1 MSEIQGY
8 VDHIIY
14 KNENNGYC
22 VLVMVV
28 EDKDTTVT
36 GTFQGIEEGAMLLVR
51 GEMIQHPVYGNQF
64 KASSYEVKEPEDVV
78 AIERYLASGSIKG
91 IGAAMAK
98 RIVKAFGE
106 DSFRVM
112 EEEPERLA
120 EIKGISMRIAESIG
134 EQMREKRGM
143 RRVMIYLQELGISTN
158 MAVKIYNYYEMR
170 VFDVIKEN
178 PYQLVEDIQGIGF
191 RTADEIASRAGIMP
205 DSVYRI
211 QSGILYSL
219 NQAIGEGN
227 TYLTEE
233 ALVTRAIAL
242 LECSEVVVKLQLE
255 NLIMTG
261 KLISKNE
268 EGEERIFSSLCY
280 YTELSCA
287 RRLIDMNMHG
297 MGDRE
302 KIESAVLKIEKSE
315 KIVLDDI
322 QREAVIMAAMHGI
335 SVITGGPGTGKT
347 TIIKVLLAYF
357 DITGQDVLLA
367 APTGRAA
374 KRMSEATGYE
384 ARTIHRMLE
393 IGIGGGMEYG
403 KNEDDPLEAD
413 VVIVDEM
420 SMVDVF
426 LYHSLLK
433 AIVPGTRF
441 IMVGDVSQLP
451 SVGPGAVLKDVIQS
465 GIFHV
470 ATLEHIF
477 RQAAKSD
484 IVVNAHRINK
494 GEQIKLDNKSED
506 FFFLERDDV
515 NVIIDSIV
523 YLVTSKIPGYV
534 DARPFEIQVMTPM
547 RKGALGVENLN
558 KVLQERLNPPSPG
571 KEEII
576 SGDFLLRE
584 GDKVMQIKN
593 NYQLEWEINNK
604 RGICIDSG
612 LGVFNGDIGYVKS
625 INKAAGMVVIV
636 FDDNREVVYQT
647 SGLEELELSYAITI
661 HKSQGSE
668 YPAIVMPILTGP
680 AMLMNRN
687 LLYTAVTRA
696 KKCVMIIGSSNSIK
710 GMIENKSEM
719 KRNSGLKERLL
730 EINAS
735 I

>member
-1 MSEIQGY
+1 MAEMQGY
-8 VDHIIY
+8 VDHIIFR
-14 KNENNGYC
+14 NEDNGYS
-22 VLVMVV
+22 VLVLVV
-28 EDKDTTVT
+28 DEKDVTVT
-36 GTFQGIEEGAMLLVR
+36 GTFQGIDEGAMLLVR
-51 GEMIQHPVYGNQF
+51 GDMIQHPSYGNQF
-64 KASSYEVKEPEDVV
+64 KVSSYEIKEPEDAV
-78 AIERYLASGSIKG
+78 AIERYLASGAIKG
-91 IGAAMAK
+91 VGAVMAK
-98 RIVKAFGE
+98 RIVKAFAE
-106 DSFRVM
+106 DSFRIM

-120 EIKGISMRIAESIG
+120 EIKGISMRIAEAIG

-143 RRVMIYLQELGISTN
+143 RRVMIYLQELGVSTN
-158 MAVKIYNYYEMR
+158 MAVKIYNFYEMR
-170 VFDVIKEN
+170 IFDVIKEN

-191 RTADEIASRAGIMP
+191 RTADEIAARAGIMP

-211 QSGILYSL
+211 QSGILYTL
-219 NQAIGEGN
+219 NLAIGEGN
-227 TYLTEE
+227 TYLTEGV
-233 ALVTRAIAL
+233 LVAKAAAL
-242 LECSEVVVKLQLE
+242 LECTEVVVRLQLE
-255 NLIMTG
+255 NLIMSG
-261 KLISKNE
+261 KLISKGE

-287 RRLIDMNMHG
+287 RMLTDMNLDS
-297 MGDRE
+297 MGERE
-302 KIESAVLKIEKSE
+302 KIESAVLKIEKNE
-315 KIVLDDI
+315 NIVLDDI
-322 QREAVIMAAMHGI
+322 QREAVIMAAMHGV

-357 DITGQDVLLA
+357 DLAGQDVLLA

-384 ARTIHRMLE
+384 ARTIHRLLE
-393 IGIGGGMEYG
+393 IGINGSMEYG
-403 KNEDDPLEAD
+403 KNEDDPLDSD

-420 SMVDVF
+420 SMVDIF
-426 LYHSLLK
+426 LFHSLLK
-433 AIVPGTRF
+433 AMVPGMRF
-441 IMVGDVSQLP
+441 VMVGDVSQLP

-465 GIFHV
+465 GNFHV

-506 FFFLERDDV
+506 FFFLERNDI
-515 NVIIDSIV
+515 NVIIDGIV
-523 YLVTSKIPGYV
+523 YLVTSKIPKYV
-534 DARPFEIQVMTPM
+534 NAKPFEIQVMTPM

-558 KVLQERLNPPSPG
+558 KVLQEKLNPPAPD
-571 KEEII
+571 KEEIT
-576 SGDFLLRE
+576 SGDMLLRE

-604 RGICIDSG
+604 YGICIESG
-612 LGVFNGDIGYVKS
+612 TGIFNGDIGIVKN
-625 INKAAGMVVIV
+625 INRAAGVLTIV
-636 FDDNREVVYQT
+636 FDDNREVIYPT
-647 SGLEELELSYAITI
+647 SGLDELELSYAITI

-696 KKCVMIIGSSNSIK
+696 KKCVMIIGSSVSVQ
-710 GMIENKSEM
+710 GMIENKSEL

-730 EINAS
+730 EINEDF
-735 I
+735 